1 MVCAGTK
8 LTGSRIGLC
17 GVQTGRRRRC
27 QPLLPGRYYQTDLPG
42 RYYQADLP
50 RRPHAEKQTLA
61 GLTGCH
67 MNEIDAVPGALRF
80 SGVTSP
86 GDTSKPWWEQLFKA
100 GSAAPK
106 TTGQVTAT
114 EKRAL
119 EAAFKATS

>member
-1 MVCAGTK
+1 MASKQVGVDAA
-8 LTGSRIGLC
+8 SRYCPAAI
-17 GVQTGRRRRC
+17 TR
-27 QPLLPGRYYQTDLPG
+27 PI
-42 RYYQADLP
+42 YQADLP

-67 MNEIDAVPGALRF
+67 MNEIDALPGALRF